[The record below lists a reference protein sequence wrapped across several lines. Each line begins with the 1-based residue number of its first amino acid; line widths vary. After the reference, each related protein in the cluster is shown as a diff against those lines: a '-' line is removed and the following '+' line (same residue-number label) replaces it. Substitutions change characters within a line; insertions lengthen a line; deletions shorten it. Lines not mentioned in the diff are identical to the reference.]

1 MKFSFMT
8 FSCPE
13 LDLESVL
20 ELAQRYGYDGI
31 EPRVSAKHQHGIEL
45 DATPEQR
52 REIVRK
58 VDASGIQLSCIA
70 TSCCFADPANATEHA
85 ADARQYVELAAD
97 LGAPCIRVFGG
108 RIGAGVSRDAAI
120 GNMAAL
126 LRPLAEY
133 AGKLNVSICMETHD
147 DWCNPADVAAV
158 MRAVDHPGMAVNW
171 DIMHPVRTKLATID
185 QSFEQLR
192 TWIRH
197 AHVHDGVVNDGK
209 LSLAPI
215 GQGIVDHKRA
225 VTLLHNAGYD
235 GFLSGE
241 WIGWSDAY
249 PVHLPREI
257 ATLKQYL
264 KEAAG

>member
-85 ADARQYVELAAD
+85 DARQYGVILTQCAMHTCSAGELAQRSR
-97 LGAPCIRVFGG
+97 CSTVHG
-108 RIGAGVSRDAAI
+108 RIVAAI
-120 GNMAAL
+120 G
-126 LRPLAEY
+126 
-133 AGKLNVSICMETHD
+133 
-147 DWCNPADVAAV
+147 
-158 MRAVDHPGMAVNW
+158 
-171 DIMHPVRTKLATID
+171 
-185 QSFEQLR
+185 
-192 TWIRH
+192 
-197 AHVHDGVVNDGK
+197 GVCRQ
-209 LSLAPI
+209 A
-215 GQGIVDHKRA
+215 QCEH
-225 VTLLHNAGYD
+225 LHGD
-235 GFLSGE
+235 
-241 WIGWSDAY
+241 
-249 PVHLPREI
+249 PR
-257 ATLKQYL
+257 
-264 KEAAG
+264 

>member
-147 DWCNPADVAAV
+147 DWCNPTDVTAV
-158 MRAVDHPGMAVNW
+158 M
-171 DIMHPVRTKLATID
+171 
-185 QSFEQLR
+185 
-192 TWIRH
+192 
-197 AHVHDGVVNDGK
+197 
-209 LSLAPI
+209 
-215 GQGIVDHKRA
+215 
-225 VTLLHNAGYD
+225 
-235 GFLSGE
+235 
-241 WIGWSDAY
+241 
-249 PVHLPREI
+249 
-257 ATLKQYL
+257 
-264 KEAAG
+264 